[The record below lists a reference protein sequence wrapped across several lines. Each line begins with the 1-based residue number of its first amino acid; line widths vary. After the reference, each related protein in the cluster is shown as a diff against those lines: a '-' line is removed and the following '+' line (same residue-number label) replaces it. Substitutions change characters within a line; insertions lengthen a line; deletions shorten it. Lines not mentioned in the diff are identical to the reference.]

1 MKGERRKKM
10 KICGCRHED
19 KRHMSSIFLCLLLSS
34 FIFFSC
40 EAESNISHNYRCN
53 FIFDTSLHP
62 LPCQLTGILGNPG
75 HFCKVESEFMGGVR
89 HLKTTR
95 NYDGSTEDVILR
107 TEKESQVTL
116 VLGANN
122 CIIIG
127 TSSYEN
133 RLIAYDGQC
142 PNCLEEYGGTRYP
155 LTWQNNGLQLHC
167 AKCGRSYDVNNGVV
181 TSDNG
186 GKQLLN
192 YYAAFDGTLLR
203 AWN

>member
-1 MKGERRKKM
+1 MKVDRNRYKK
-10 KICGCRHED
+10 ISGCRHGD
-19 KRHMSSIFLCLLLSS
+19 KRHLSSIFLCLFLSS

-116 VLGANN
+116 ALGANN

>member
-1 MKGERRKKM
+1 MKVDRNRYKK
-10 KICGCRHED
+10 ISGCCHED
-19 KRHMSSIFLCLLLSS
+19 KRHLSSIFLYLLLSS

-116 VLGANN
+116 ALGANN

>member
-1 MKGERRKKM
+1 MKKAVVFLIGLLF
-10 KICGCRHED
+10 IACTAD
-19 KRHMSSIFLCLLLSS
+19 DSISR
-34 FIFFSC
+34 
-40 EAESNISHNYRCN
+40 NYRCN

-95 NYDGSTEDVILR
+95 NYDNATEDILLR

-116 VLGANN
+116 ALGANN

-133 RLIAYDGQC
+133 RLVAYDGQC
-142 PNCLEEYGGTRYP
+142 SNCLEEHGGTRYP
-155 LTWQNNGLQLHC
+155 LTWQTNGQQLHC

-181 TSDNG
+181 TSGDG
-186 GKQLLN
+186 GKQLSAYN
-192 YYAAFDGTLLR
+192 AAFDGLLLR